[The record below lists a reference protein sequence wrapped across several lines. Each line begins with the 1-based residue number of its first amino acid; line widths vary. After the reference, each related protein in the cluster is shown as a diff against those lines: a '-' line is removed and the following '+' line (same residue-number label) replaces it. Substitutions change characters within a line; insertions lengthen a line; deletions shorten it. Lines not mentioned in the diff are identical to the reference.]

1 MKIKPLKTYPQRR
14 LARCSLIAAKAR
26 SCMTLRSQSLLSDGV
41 CLVLLFVDEK
51 SPNVAMVFLS
61 VYLGNNVDHIKRS

>member
-1 MKIKPLKTYPQRR
+1 
-14 LARCSLIAAKAR
+14 
-26 SCMTLRSQSLLSDGV
+26 MTLRSQSLLSDGV